1 LVKGPYLTKEAKL
14 INNVEKKQLVYG
26 DVLVVGIDIAKKVHW
41 ARVLGP
47 MGVDVIMP
55 FKFHNT
61 REGFIRLESKINKPF
76 AMRPFFRLTN
86 KKNEEKL
93 L

>member
-1 LVKGPYLTKEAKL
+1 M
-14 INNVEKKQLVYG
+14 NNVEKKQLAYG
-26 DVLVVGIDIAKKVHW
+26 DVLVVGIDIAKRVHW

-61 REGFIRLESKINKPF
+61 REGFIRLESKINE
-76 AMRPFFRLTN
+76 AR
-86 KKNEEKL
+86 KL
-93 L
+93 GIKREYSELLLAWSLQVIIGSL